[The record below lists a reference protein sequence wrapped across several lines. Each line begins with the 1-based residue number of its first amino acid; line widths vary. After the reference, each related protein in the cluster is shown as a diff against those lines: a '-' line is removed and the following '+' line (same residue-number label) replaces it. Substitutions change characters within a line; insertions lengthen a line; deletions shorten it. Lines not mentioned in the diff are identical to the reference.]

1 MLLLKSPHTHT
12 HTQHTNIE
20 NTEIMI
26 SDTSE
31 TLQMGPQQQ
40 LQLSQEFFLH
50 FVSLFEL
57 QTKIGV
63 TFGLLMQ

>member
-1 MLLLKSPHTHT
+1 
-12 HTQHTNIE
+12 
-20 NTEIMI
+20 MI